1 MEKAIGLRKRTGI
14 IDRRNACIGLA
25 FALPYYVLFLIFTII
40 PVGVSLFFSLTD
52 FNMLEVPHFVGLDNY
67 TRLFLED
74 AIFRKAIGN
83 TLVLALVIGPG
94 GYLLSLMF
102 AWFINELRPVMRA
115 FLTVIFYAPSLTG
128 NATLIWNLLFSG
140 DSYGYL
146 NGILMQLNI
155 ISRPIVWLKT
165 PEYIIPIVCI
175 VSLWGSFG
183 TGFLTFVAGFQ
194 GVDKSYYEAA
204 AIDGIRNRWQ
214 ELWFVTLPLMR
225 PQMMFSA
232 LMSITGALGVGAVV
246 TSLCGYPTVNYV
258 GQTIATHLSDYGGA
272 RYEMGYA
279 SAIAVV
285 LCVLMVG
292 TNTLIQKM
300 IQKVGS

>member
-1 MEKAIGLRKRTGI
+1 MGKAIGMRKRTGI
-14 IDRRNACIGLA
+14 NDRRNACIGLA

-40 PVGVSLFFSLTD
+40 PVGVSLLFSLTD
-52 FNMLEVPHFVGLDNY
+52 FNMLEVPHFVGLENY

-74 AIFRKAIGN
+74 AIFRKALGN

-102 AWFINELRPVMRA
+102 AWFINELCPVMRA

-128 NATLIWNLLFSG
+128 NSTLIWNLLFSG

-146 NGILMQLNI
+146 NGLLMQFNI
-155 ISRPIVWLKT
+155 IARPIVWTKT
-165 PEYIIPIVCI
+165 PEYIIPIVCL

-194 GVDKSYYEAA
+194 GVDRSYYEAA

-246 TSLCGYPTVNYV
+246 TALCGYPTVNYV
-258 GQTIATHLSDYGGA
+258 GQTIATHLGDYGGA

-285 LCVLMVG
+285 LCVLMIG
-292 TNTLIQKM
+292 TNTLVQKM

>member
-1 MEKAIGLRKRTGI
+1 MIIPKRSRI
-14 IDRRNACIGLA
+14 SDKRNARIGLA
-25 FALPYYVLFLIFTII
+25 FALPYYLLFLVFTII
-40 PVGVSLFFSLTD
+40 PVIVSLFISLTD
-52 FNMLEVPHFVGLDNY
+52 FNMLEIPHFVGLDNY
-67 TRLFLED
+67 IRLFLD
-74 AIFRKAIGN
+74 DTIFRKAIGN

-115 FLTVIFYAPSLTG
+115 FLTVVFYAPSLTG
-128 NATLIWNLLFSG
+128 NVTLIWNLLFSG

-146 NGILMQLNI
+146 NGVLMQLNI
-155 ISRPIVWLKT
+155 ISKPVVWLKT
-165 PEYIIPIVCI
+165 PEYIIPIICL
-175 VSLWGSFG
+175 VSLWSSFG

-194 GVDKSYYEAA
+194 GVDRSYYEAA

-214 ELWFVTLPLMR
+214 ELWYVTLPLMR

-232 LMSITGALGVGAVV
+232 LMSITSALGVG
-246 TSLCGYPTVNYV
+246 SLIDGLFGYPTVNYTA
-258 GQTIATHLSDYGGA
+258 QTIATHLGDYGGS

-292 TNTLIQKM
+292 TNTLVQKM